1 MLPHHTLK
9 MENAMKNLLISTAI
23 LGGLALPAVAQDT
36 MFRSEMSAN
45 AVQASDLVGARIYAS
60 DVAVDADA
68 YDGVQEGWNDIGEVN
83 DVIISRDGTVEAV
96 LVDIGGFLGIGERAA
111 AVDMTALRFVSDTAT
126 PDDEG
131 DWFLV
136 MNADRAALEAA
147 PEWTMSMDTP
157 AADTA
162 VADDA
167 ATDVTTTDPT
177 AADTMREATVR
188 DGYAAV
194 TSTDLTSELLVGA
207 NVYDGTDKDI
217 GTVADL
223 VLSADGQITSAIIDV
238 GGFLGMG
245 EKPVEVMIGDM
256 DILQQTDG
264 TDVRVYLPQTKEQ
277 LEAMPAYTN

>member
-1 MLPHHTLK
+1 VH
-9 MENAMKNLLISTAI
+9 
-23 LGGLALPAVAQDT
+23 
-36 MFRSEMSAN
+36 
-45 AVQASDLVGARIYAS
+45 ASDLIGARIYAS
-60 DVAVDADA
+60 DAAVDADA
-68 YDGVQEGWNDIGEVN
+68 YDGVQDGWNDIGEVN
-83 DVIISRDGTVEAV
+83 DVIIARDGTVEAV
-96 LVDIGGFLGIGERAA
+96 LVDIGGFLGMGERTA
-111 AVDMTALRFVSDTAT
+111 AVDMTALRFVYDNAT
-126 PDDEG
+126 VDDAD

-157 AADTA
+157 AADPA
-162 VADDA
+162 VTEDA
-167 ATDVTTTDPT
+167 ATDMT
-177 AADTMREATVR
+177 AADAATADAMRAATVR

-194 TSTDLTSELLVGA
+194 TSTDLTSDMLVGA

-223 VLSADGQITSAIIDV
+223 VLSDDGQVTAAIIDV

-245 EKPVEVMIGDM
+245 EKPVEVMIADM

-277 LEAMPAYTN
+277 LEAMPEYTN